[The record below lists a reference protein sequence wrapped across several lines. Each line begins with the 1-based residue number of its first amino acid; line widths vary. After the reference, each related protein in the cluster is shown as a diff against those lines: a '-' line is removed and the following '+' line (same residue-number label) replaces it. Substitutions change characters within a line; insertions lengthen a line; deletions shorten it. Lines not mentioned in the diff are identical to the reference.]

1 MQTDTQ
7 WIKEIAT
14 QCELPL
20 EQVALIWN
28 VIKWHNDEVRDENV
42 ALLVETCIDEKFTK

>member
-1 MQTDTQ
+1 MQTDIQ

-20 EQVALIWN
+20 AQVALIWN
-28 VIKWHNDEVRDENV
+28 VIKWYNDEVRDENV
-42 ALLVETCIDEKFTK
+42 ALLVETFIDEKFIK